1 MTPRQTTIEQR
12 PEKRDH
18 RQEVTDSIIKMLED
32 GVAPWQKPWAG
43 AGMPLNPTTDR
54 AYRAGNAIHLMAT
67 GMSRGYED
75 PRWMTYKQAA
85 DNGWQVRKG
94 EKGTHIEFW
103 EVKDRS
109 QDKEA
114 GNDQNPSDAAAEKNG
129 RRMIHRVY
137 TVFNAKQIDGVPALA
152 REDRT
157 PFEAVQSGE
166 RILAN
171 SGARIA
177 HDQRDSAFYNQASDS
192 IHLPPKDAFK
202 DAPGY
207 YGTALH
213 ELAHWT
219 GHPSRL
225 DRSTL
230 MGSYR
235 FGDLNYAKEELRAEL
250 ASVFIAAEV
259 GVPHDPANH
268 AAYVGSW
275 IKALKEDKNEIFR
288 AAHDAST
295 ATDFVLGLEREASRA
310 EALEV
315 ANSQTLLAAES
326 PEQGINAEVW
336 NAAREEAIREEITAL
351 QSDRELVTENAS
363 LDVER
368 SDGQPQRE
376 SSQVVSRYES
386 DTGTV
391 AVHDKLHATVSHT
404 PVESA
409 QVGNGMAGADS
420 HQFSRGDLDDSL
432 AAAKNM
438 TAQILGDSA
447 RIYAAQTQS
456 GTYKGKIIAETDQ
469 HLIQRLSPQTAI
481 AHAKQLLDPAPQV
494 GQNVAIAYVNESGRV
509 KEIQDRAKTR
519 ELVR

>member
-1 MTPRQTTIEQR
+1 MTPRQATTDTR

-43 AGMPLNPTTDR
+43 AGMPLNPTTER
-54 AYRAGNAIHLMAT
+54 AYRGGNAIHLMAT

-109 QDKEA
+109 QDKES
-114 GNDQNPSDAAAEKNG
+114 GNDQKSSDAATEKNG

-137 TVFNAKQIDGVPALA
+137 TVFNAKQIDGVPGLV

-157 PFEAVQSGE
+157 PFESVQSGE
-166 RILAN
+166 KILAN
-171 SGARIA
+171 SGAGSHTI
-177 HDQRDSAFYNQASDS
+177 N
-192 IHLPPKDAFK
+192 
-202 DAPGY
+202 
-207 YGTALH
+207 GTALSTAVPVIAFTFPRRMPSRMRRAITARRSTN
-213 ELAHWT
+213 LAHWT

-230 MGSYR
+230 MESYR

-275 IKALKEDKNEIFR
+275 IKALKEDKNEICR
-288 AAHDAST
+288 AAHDASA
-295 ATDFVLGLEREASRA
+295 ATDFVLGLQREVSRA

-315 ANSQTLLAAES
+315 ASSQTPLAAES
-326 PEQGINAEVW
+326 PEQGIDAEVRH
-336 NAAREEAIREEITAL
+336 AAREEAIREEITTL
-351 QSDRELVTENAS
+351 LSDRELVTENAS

-368 SDGQPQRE
+368 TGDQPQRE
-376 SSQVVSRYES
+376 SSQVVARYES

-391 AVHDKLHATVSHT
+391 ALRSMT
-404 PVESA
+404 SA
-409 QVGNGMAGADS
+409 MG
-420 HQFSRGDLDDSL
+420 LTTTCL
-432 AAAKNM
+432 
-438 TAQILGDSA
+438 
-447 RIYAAQTQS
+447 
-456 GTYKGKIIAETDQ
+456 
-469 HLIQRLSPQTAI
+469 
-481 AHAKQLLDPAPQV
+481 
-494 GQNVAIAYVNESGRV
+494 
-509 KEIQDRAKTR
+509 
-519 ELVR
+519 

>member
-1 MTPRQTTIEQR
+1 MTPRQATTDTR
-12 PEKRDH
+12 PEKSDY
-18 RQEVTDSIIKMLED
+18 RQAVTLCIKEELED
-32 GVAPWQKPWAG
+32 GLAAWQKPWAG

-54 AYRAGNAIHLMAT
+54 AYRGGNAIHLMAT

-109 QDKEA
+109 QDKES
-114 GNDQNPSDAAAEKNG
+114 GNDQKSSDAASEKNG

-137 TVFNAKQIDGVPALA
+137 TVFNAKQIEGAPALV

-157 PFEAVQSGE
+157 PFDAVQSGE

-177 HDQRDSAFYNQASDS
+177 HDQRDSAFYNRASDS

-230 MGSYR
+230 TDSYR

-259 GVPHDPANH
+259 GVPHDPADH

-288 AAHDAST
+288 AAHDASA
-295 ATDFVLGLEREASRA
+295 ATDFILGLEREVSRA
-310 EALEV
+310 EALEI
-315 ANSQTLLAAES
+315 ASSQTPLAAES
-326 PEQGINAEVW
+326 REQVIDAEVRH
-336 NAAREEAIREEITAL
+336 ADREDAIREEITTL
-351 QSDRELVTENAS
+351 QSDRELVAENAS
-363 LDVER
+363 LDKER
-368 SDGQPQRE
+368 SDSQPQRE
-376 SSQVVSRYES
+376 SSQVVARYES

-391 AVHDKLHATVSHT
+391 AVHDKLRATDSHT
-404 PVESA
+404 PVEKT
-409 QVGNGMAGADS
+409 
-420 HQFSRGDLDDSL
+420 HQW
-432 AAAKNM
+432 
-438 TAQILGDSA
+438 
-447 RIYAAQTQS
+447 
-456 GTYKGKIIAETDQ
+456 ETDW
-469 HLIQRLSPQTAI
+469 R
-481 AHAKQLLDPAPQV
+481 APV
-494 GQNVAIAYVNESGRV
+494 RTSFLAVTST
-509 KEIQDRAKTR
+509 TR
-519 ELVR
+519 